1 MRRVSNSGSDA
12 RLAQSSG
19 KPAPPDTRQ
28 QVVDAAVARVVEN
41 VTASLKA
48 MIPEHAIRRLIE
60 LEVRAAVQAL
70 PPVMVERAAAPQ
82 VPQSSP
88 QPQTRTLPEPGPA
101 LAPERLTYRVEE
113 VAEIMG
119 VSQTTVWM
127 WIREGSLAA
136 RKVSR
141 IRLIRRVDLEAF
153 IDAMPAS
160 RGDSKD
166 E

>member
-1 MRRVSNSGSDA
+1 MPR
-12 RLAQSSG
+12 
-19 KPAPPDTRQ
+19 PPGRPPQTPLQPVDTRQ
-28 QVVDAAVARVVEN
+28 QAVDAAVARVVEN
-41 VTASLKA
+41 ITANLKA

-82 VPQSSP
+82 VPQAAP
-88 QPQTRTLPEPGPA
+88 QPQTRPRTEPGPA

-119 VSQTTVWM
+119 VTDSTVWK
-127 WIREGSLAA
+127 WLRESGLP
-136 RKVSR
+136 SR
-141 IRLIRRVDLEAF
+141 RINRVRLIRRVDLEAF

-160 RGDSKD
+160 RGGPKD